1 MAPDESNTSITR
13 SNTSERYSV
22 FSWKDDGCCSVS
34 ENTKSKDFRL
44 KRLKKQ
50 KGEYSVVK
58 DQKLEILNELLGTS
72 PQDNE
77 HETWG
82 SDVVSPMAN
91 KQNAVQEL
99 QQTINNGLT

>member
-22 FSWKDDGCCSVS
+22 FSWKDDVS
-34 ENTKSKDFRL
+34 
-44 KRLKKQ
+44 
-50 KGEYSVVK
+50 EYSVVK

-99 QQTINNGLT
+99 QQTVNNGLT